1 MLNLIAKLFPN
12 EENFFEQFSKSA
24 ALSFKGAT
32 RLLQM
37 LEEIRE
43 KAPDA
48 LRLAAEIKTI
58 EHDADMVTH
67 QTVEWLHKTFI
78 TPIDRE
84 DIHKLI
90 STLDDVMDLIEA
102 ASERIVLYRIDYVPD
117 HAIKLTQNVIQATK
131 VVERLTLSLKNLK
144 EIEVIKA
151 QCVEINKLE
160 NESDHLLRT
169 AIADLFDHETDLKRL
184 IKLKELYELLESVTD
199 RCEDVANLIEGIM
212 LEYA

>member
-43 KAPDA
+43 KNPAA
-48 LRLAAEIKTI
+48 LRLATEIKDI
-58 EHDADMVTH
+58 EHEADMVTH

-90 STLDDVMDLIEA
+90 STLDDVLDLIEA
-102 ASERIVLYRIDYVPD
+102 ASERIVLYRIDYVTD

-144 EIEVIKA
+144 EIDVIKS

-160 NESDHLLRT
+160 NESDQLLRA
-169 AIADLFDHETDLKRL
+169 AIAGLFDHETDIKRL

>member
-160 NESDHLLRT
+160 NESDYLLRT